1 MKTYWVITVKDPGD
15 REAGVSGYER
25 RFEFDDVERAFACSQ
40 RALKAGFGVSSTKVS
55 TTKEQ
60 VSA

>member
-1 MKTYWVITVKDPGD
+1 MKTHWVITVKDPRD
-15 REAGVSGYER
+15 REAGLPGYER

-40 RALKAGFGVSSTKVS
+40 GALKAGFGVSSTKVL

-60 VSA
+60 VPA

>member
-25 RFEFDDVERAFACSQ
+25 RFEFDDVERAFACSK
-40 RALKAGFGVSSTKVS
+40 RAMKAGFGVSSTKVA

>member
-1 MKTYWVITVKDPGD
+1 MKTHWVIIVKDPGD
-15 REAGVSGYER
+15 REAGLPGYER

-40 RALKAGFGVSSTKVS
+40 GALKAGFGVSTKA

-60 VSA
+60 VLA